1 MALFACI
8 KQQNKIM
15 LTTKILTSN
24 LELEL
29 EIQIALGR
37 SSRFLVR
44 ILGVLGHWKTVF
56 YGVSSASILHSLKSA
71 MRSWYIP
78 FREAAAI
85 LLRTSCSL
93 AGHCQHGPE
102 GGPSSAS

>member
-37 SSRFLVR
+37 SSHFFVR
-44 ILGVLGHWKTVF
+44 ISTLGVLGHWKTVF

-78 FREAAAI
+78 FSRG
-85 LLRTSCSL
+85 CSDTVKDEL
-93 AGHCQHGPE
+93 VI
-102 GGPSSAS
+102 S

>member
-78 FREAAAI
+78 FSRG
-85 LLRTSCSL
+85 CSDTVKDEL
-93 AGHCQHGPE
+93 FISWPL
-102 GGPSSAS
+102 STRS